1 MPKKKEE
8 VIEAEVVDKKELE
21 KAKKE
26 IEKLKQEVEESKPKP
41 STQEKPLVLTEKARN
56 MKKVLDEQPKET
68 LFIPLDNKE
77 KEGVQTIT
85 LNGYPFHIKK
95 GVKVKVP
102 KQVAEVYYDSIAS
115 QAQAFEDAQK
125 RADKIAGK

>member
-1 MPKKKEE
+1 MSEKENKK
-8 VIEAEVVDKKELE
+8 DNSKELE
-21 KAKKE
+21 EAKRK
-26 IEKLKQEVEESKPKP
+26 IEELERKVEDSRPKP
-41 STQEKPLVLTEKARN
+41 TTQDKPLVLTEKAKA
-56 MKKVLDEQPKET
+56 MKKALDKQPKET

-95 GVKVKVP
+95 GTKVKVP

-115 QAQAFEDAQK
+115 QAQAVEDARE
-125 RADKIAGK
+125 RAGKIAGK